1 MVPTVKCGVKG
12 FFALVF
18 AISHTGVVLSGDS
31 PVLACLAGDF
41 QGDGKTDLACYS
53 GTGGEWRLV
62 TLTPSGW
69 QTLPGGGGPGPAIL
83 VGNQCLIGKY
93 QGGAK
98 TDLACYTGSGAN
110 WHVATLTPS
119 GWQDLPTP
127 GLTPGPKSP
136 PQPKPPQPPPPP
148 SSQGGTTVTFF
159 NGSQYNPL
167 YIYRAD
173 AKQGQVINCNTMA
186 TYVGTLSKN
195 RNWTT
200 TVSRVS
206 RRTFGSSG

>member
-62 TLTPSGW
+62 
-69 QTLPGGGGPGPAIL
+69 
-83 VGNQCLIGKY
+83 
-93 QGGAK
+93 
-98 TDLACYTGSGAN
+98 
-110 WHVATLTPS
+110 TLTPS